1 MAIIRRNLET
11 LKRSQPAFDRARIEG
26 ASDADIARF
35 EEADQRD
42 AAAFVSPRAVRNA
55 LNMTQSEFASALRV
69 PLATLQNWEQG
80 RVVPDPAARALLT
93 IVSKDAKAA
102 FKALETEA
110 AR

>member
-1 MAIIRRNLET
+1 MANVRRSLEA
-11 LKRSQPAFDRARIEG
+11 LKRSQPAFNRDKIEG

-35 EEADQRD
+35 EEEDQRD
-42 AAAFVSPRAVRNA
+42 AAALVSAKAVRNA
-55 LNMTQSEFASALRV
+55 LNMTQAEFASALKV

-102 FKALETEA
+102 FKALETEGT
-110 AR
+110 R